1 MSHCTDSSLL
11 VSDVN
16 SQAWTLN
23 RYGPWAGMVTTALRN
38 MDARQAWVQ
47 SEHGYQMGTD
57 TDGPGHLVFMDT
69 SKINQ
74 GGKKKTL

>member
-1 MSHCTDSSLL
+1 
-11 VSDVN
+11 
-16 SQAWTLN
+16 
-23 RYGPWAGMVTTALRN
+23 MVTTQTWALRN

-57 TDGPGHLVFMDT
+57 TDGPGHVVFMDT